1 MLNRVF
7 YWPPSK
13 CKPIRL
19 PSLPLPFAQE
29 KAHPLA
35 TLHFLSLDVLTP
47 LYLSFIKTFQAPK
60 SFATFPDNPLLD
72 PWFCT
77 SSFKTTTITLS
88 FTVRSRLNAAWLCHC
103 QLFAKLPGWCEAA
116 ARASPGACVLLAQ
129 VKAEPGLRLS
139 LKRTKGNN
147 NIKLKSKTQ
156 AKERTKMEFQNL
168 FFFSYLSLQMWAR
181 LLNFTARYAAPTCC
195 CGRFGAPSIRNCIFT
210 QRFLLEY
217 KRE

>member
-1 MLNRVF
+1 MQT
-7 YWPPSK
+7 YS
-13 CKPIRL
+13 
-19 PSLPLPFAQE
+19 PSLSPLPFAQE

-77 SSFKTTTITLS
+77 SSFKTTITLS

-116 ARASPGACVLLAQ
+116 APASPGPCVVLAR
-129 VKAEPGLRLS
+129 VKVYPGLRLS
-139 LKRTKGNN
+139 LKRTKRNN
-147 NIKLKSKTQ
+147 NKLKSKTQ
-156 AKERTKMEFQNL
+156 AKERTNMEFQNL
-168 FFFSYLSLQMWAR
+168 FFPPIFEFRNVSTFIEYYSSLR
-181 LLNFTARYAAPTCC
+181 
-195 CGRFGAPSIRNCIFT
+195 
-210 QRFLLEY
+210 
-217 KRE
+217 

>member
-1 MLNRVF
+1 MQT
-7 YWPPSK
+7 YS
-13 CKPIRL
+13 
-19 PSLPLPFAQE
+19 PSLSPLPFAQE

-60 SFATFPDNPLLD
+60 SFATFPDNPPLD

-77 SSFKTTTITLS
+77 SSFKTTITLS

-116 ARASPGACVLLAQ
+116 VLARPGPCVVLAQ
-129 VKAEPGLRLS
+129 VKAYPGLRLS
-139 LKRTKGNN
+139 LKRTKRN
-147 NIKLKSKTQ
+147 NINSKI
-156 AKERTKMEFQNL
+156 
-168 FFFSYLSLQMWAR
+168 FFFFFHIWVYKCYHVYWILQLATLHPSL
-181 LLNFTARYAAPTCC
+181 NGCC
-195 CGRFGAPSIRNCIFT
+195 QIFGAPSILNCIFT

-217 KRE
+217 QWE